1 MQNYII
7 NTYNKIKMELQPEK
21 IEIMRKYTPRGCPFN
36 NYTMLD
42 LLIDFINMYSWKLE
56 TGRTY
61 TIIEFLN
68 ILNDIKAITYKNFY
82 IELFEEG

>member
-21 IEIMRKYTPRGCPFN
+21 VETMKKYTPRGCPFK
-36 NYTMLD
+36 NYNMLD

-56 TGRTY
+56 NNRAY
-61 TIIEFLN
+61 TVIEFLN
-68 ILNDIKAITYKNFY
+68 TLNDIKAITYKSFY
-82 IELFEEG
+82 IELFEKG